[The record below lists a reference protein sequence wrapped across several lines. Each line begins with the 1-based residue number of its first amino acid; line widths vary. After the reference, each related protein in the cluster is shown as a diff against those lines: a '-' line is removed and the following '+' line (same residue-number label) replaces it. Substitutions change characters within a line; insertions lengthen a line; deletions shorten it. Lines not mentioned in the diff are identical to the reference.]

1 MKKGLF
7 AMTESTR
14 WYYRLGNQD
23 GHEFLWS
30 GAITVTDK
38 ISKAQARRAVAKR
51 ERVKRLPANTIVVSS
66 RELSQRKWTEAK
78 IRQATTKAA
87 RPTPVAV
94 APKAFEDVG
103 PSMDEIQAMLKKL
116 GLA

>member
-23 GHEFLWS
+23 GHEFLWT
-30 GAITVTDK
+30 GAITCSDK
-38 ISKAQARRAVAKR
+38 ITKAEARRAVAKK
-51 ERVKRLPANTIVVSS
+51 ERVKRLPANTIVVSG
-66 RELSQRKWTEAK
+66 RELARRKWSEAK
-78 IRQATTKAA
+78 IKQATEKRA
-87 RPTPVAV
+87 RVTPVAV

-103 PSMDEIQAMLKKL
+103 PSMDEIQAMLKKH

>member
-1 MKKGLF
+1 
-7 AMTESTR
+7 MTESTR

-30 GAITVTDK
+30 GAVTVNQK
-38 ISKAQARRAVAKR
+38 IDKAQARRVVAKH
-51 ERVKRLPANTIVVSS
+51 ERLKRLPAHTVVVSC
-66 RELSQRKWTEAK
+66 RELAQRKWTEAK
-78 IRQATTKAA
+78 IRQATTGSAQ
-87 RPTPVAV
+87 PTPVAV

-103 PSMDEIQAMLKKL
+103 PSMDDIQAMLKKH

>member
-1 MKKGLF
+1 
-7 AMTESTR
+7 MTEASR

-23 GHEFLWS
+23 GHEFLWT
-30 GAITVTDK
+30 GAITVTGK
-38 ISKAQARRAVAKR
+38 ITKADARRAVAKR

-66 RELSQRKWTEAK
+66 QELIRCQWTESK
-78 IRQATTKAA
+78 IRQVTAKAPKA
-87 RPTPVAV
+87 SPIAI

-103 PSMDEIQAMLKKL
+103 PSMEDIQAMLKKH

>member
-23 GHEFLWS
+23 AHEFLWT

-38 ISKAQARRAVAKR
+38 ITKAEARRVVAKR
-51 ERVKRLPANTIVVSS
+51 ERVKRLPANTIVVSCA
-66 RELSQRKWTEAK
+66 ELSRRKWTESK
-78 IRQATTKAA
+78 IRQATTKAKRA
-87 RPTPVAV
+87 TPVAI

-103 PSMDEIQAMLKKL
+103 PSMDEVQALLKKH